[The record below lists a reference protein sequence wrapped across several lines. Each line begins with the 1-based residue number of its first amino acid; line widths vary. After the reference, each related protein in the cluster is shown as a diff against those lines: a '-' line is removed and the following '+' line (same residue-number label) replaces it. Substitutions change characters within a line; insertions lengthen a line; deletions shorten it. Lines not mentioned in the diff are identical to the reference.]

1 MINKSLADL
10 AEILDRLEPDMW
22 LQVEE
27 FAFEKLFGPPGLAA
41 VQAATHL
48 AEQHGCIF
56 LPTQERHA
64 GRFLHDHIKR
74 GGNA

>member
-1 MINKSLADL
+1 MGDKALADL
-10 AEILDRLEPDMW
+10 AEILDRLGPDMW

-27 FAFEKLFGPPGLAA
+27 VTFEKLFGPPGLAA

-64 GRFLHDHIKR
+64 GRFLRDLIS
-74 GGNA
+74 